1 MIVDI
6 EVVPRPLG
14 TSANQYAHVEAAI
27 ALAQSSG
34 LHYEVNALGT
44 TIEGPP
50 DDVWSLHSPD
60 ARVLP
65 RVGRR
70 ARHHRAEDRAT
81 RRRGGG
87 ADDGRPHREVPHV
100 NTVGR
105 RARSAVPPVV
115 FFALVLVGWEV
126 YVRARGVAD
135 YVLPP
140 PSKIWSALV
149 DMAPHLGPDIRAT
162 LIEATVGLVV
172 AAVAGAAFAVLIAVW
187 PFARRAVYP
196 LLVVSQTIP
205 AIVLAPIFVV
215 WLGFG
220 LLPKVVVVALIGFF
234 PIVVSSVDGLVNAD
248 PERID
253 LVRSFGGGRLQ
264 RLRLVQVP
272 SALPAFFAGM
282 KIAATYAVVGA
293 VIGEWMG
300 TSQGLGLVMTRAS
313 RAYRLDRVLAAVVIV
328 ALVSLVLFALVSVLA
343 RVATPW
349 TASSATTSGTETS

>member
-1 MIVDI
+1 M
-6 EVVPRPLG
+6 
-14 TSANQYAHVEAAI
+14 
-27 ALAQSSG
+27 
-34 LHYEVNALGT
+34 
-44 TIEGPP
+44 
-50 DDVWSLHSPD
+50 
-60 ARVLP
+60 
-65 RVGRR
+65 
-70 ARHHRAEDRAT
+70 
-81 RRRGGG
+81 
-87 ADDGRPHREVPHV
+87 

-105 RARSAVPPVV
+105 RVRGAVPPVV
-115 FFALVLVGWEV
+115 FFVLVLVGWEV

-140 PSKIWSALV
+140 PSQIWTALV

-264 RLRLVQVP
+264 CLRLVQVP

-328 ALVSLVLFALVSVLA
+328 ALVSLVLFAVVSVLA

-349 TASSATTSGTETS
+349 TASSATTSGTDAS

>member
-1 MIVDI
+1 
-6 EVVPRPLG
+6 
-14 TSANQYAHVEAAI
+14 
-27 ALAQSSG
+27 
-34 LHYEVNALGT
+34 
-44 TIEGPP
+44 
-50 DDVWSLHSPD
+50 
-60 ARVLP
+60 
-65 RVGRR
+65 
-70 ARHHRAEDRAT
+70 
-81 RRRGGG
+81 
-87 ADDGRPHREVPHV
+87 V
-100 NTVGR
+100 NTVAR
-105 RARSAVPPVV
+105 RVRSAGPPLV
-115 FFALVLVGWEV
+115 FFVLVLVGWEV

-187 PFARRAVYP
+187 PFARHAVYP

-253 LVRSFGGGRLQ
+253 LVRSFGGGRFQ
-264 RLRLVQVP
+264 SMRLVQVP

-328 ALVSLVLFALVSVLA
+328 ALVSLVLFAVVSLLA

-349 TASSATTSGTETS
+349 TASSATAPGMETS

>member
-1 MIVDI
+1 
-6 EVVPRPLG
+6 
-14 TSANQYAHVEAAI
+14 
-27 ALAQSSG
+27 
-34 LHYEVNALGT
+34 
-44 TIEGPP
+44 
-50 DDVWSLHSPD
+50 
-60 ARVLP
+60 
-65 RVGRR
+65 
-70 ARHHRAEDRAT
+70 
-81 RRRGGG
+81 
-87 ADDGRPHREVPHV
+87 
-100 NTVGR
+100 
-105 RARSAVPPVV
+105 VPPVV
-115 FFALVLVGWEV
+115 FFVLVLVGWEV

-162 LIEATVGLVV
+162 LVEATAGLVV

-234 PIVVSSVDGLVNAD
+234 PIVVSSVDALVNTD

-253 LVRSFGGGRLQ
+253 LVRSFGGGRMQ

-272 SALPAFFAGM
+272 SALPAFFAGL

-328 ALVSLVLFALVSVLA
+328 ALVSLVLFAVVSVLA

-349 TASSATTSGTETS
+349 TVSRATPSGTERS